1 MTEYEEQKKA
11 DEKAGIIEIN
21 EDLLKQ
27 LKDMGFDEIGSKKSL
42 IATNNDFQNACDYYL
57 AHSEEANFNT
67 DIHNTHINNNNS
79 NNKPSSSSSS
89 SSSVVSNTV
98 VDVTKPTTTTATTT
112 ATGTGAK
119 GKQGKKKKP
128 RYIPLEL
135 QRLFTQLQH
144 LDQCAISTEG

>member
-11 DEKAGIIEIN
+11 DEKAGVIEIN
-21 EDLLKQ
+21 EDILKQ

-57 AHSEEANFNT
+57 LHSEEPNFNT
-67 DIHNTHINNNNS
+67 DTPQTTHSNNNNS

-89 SSSVVSNTV
+89 SSVVSNTI
-98 VDVTKPTTTTATTT
+98 VDITTKATATTT
-112 ATGTGAK
+112 GTANGAK

-144 LDQCAISTEG
+144 LDQVAISTEGS

>member
-1 MTEYEEQKKA
+1 MAEYEEQKKA

-57 AHSEEANFNT
+57 AHSKEANFNT
-67 DIHNTHINNNNS
+67 DIHNTHSNTHNNH
-79 NNKPSSSSSS
+79 NKHPSSSSS
-89 SSSVVSNTV
+89 SSSVVSNTI
-98 VDVTKPTTTTATTT
+98 VDITKPTTSTTTATT
-112 ATGTGAK
+112 GTTK
-119 GKQGKKKKP
+119 GKQSKKKKP

-144 LDQCAISTEG
+144 LDQVAISTEG